1 MFDRAE
7 YLAEESLRDYFES
20 ERNKGNKKHMS
31 IITVVNV
38 DITTPAGKKYSCAEV
53 VYKSE
58 YNGKQDVKTKK
69 IMSFANPSIYAIA
82 KDAKQGEVYEITQ
95 EKVGEF
101 WNWTSMVKS
110 DGSSTAQ
117 SASNA
122 APAAPGRTAASSS
135 GRDFESKDERAERQ
149 RLIVRQSAVNYAIA
163 MLSPGTK
170 AALDKATVFS
180 LAEAVVAFVT
190 QAPSLI
196 EMTNDSLDDLP
207 Y

>member
-1 MFDRAE
+1 
-7 YLAEESLRDYFES
+7 
-20 ERNKGNKKHMS
+20 MS
-31 IITVVNV
+31 TITIVNV
-38 DITTPAGKKYSCAEV
+38 DVTTPAGKKFQCAEV

-58 YNGKQDVKTKK
+58 YQGKTDVKTKK

-101 WNWTSMVKS
+101 WNWTSMVKA
-110 DGSSTAQ
+110 DGSLAAPQNAT
-117 SASNA
+117 NA
-122 APAAPGRTAASSS
+122 ATASTGRTAASSS

-163 MLSPGTK
+163 MLSPGAKT
-170 AALDKATVFS
+170 ALDKAAVFA
-180 LAEAVVAFVT
+180 LAETVVAFVT

-196 EMTNDSLDDLP
+196 DMPNDDMDQIP